1 MERREFFKNALLAA
15 VALGLPK
22 FDLDASTPPSAYDLV
37 AVKGGEPELM
47 FDKAIQSL
55 GGIGKFVKKGQKV
68 LIKPNIGWDVIPEN
82 AANTNPNLVGHVVKL
97 CMQAGAR
104 EVVVFDN
111 TCDTWNK
118 CYSNS
123 GIERAVKMAGGHI
136 IPGNFEKYYHE
147 IVIPHGVKLKKTKV
161 HEALLEADVFINMP
175 VLKSHQSARLT
186 ISMKNMMGVV
196 WDRQVWHQ
204 NDLHQ
209 CIADYASYVKKP
221 TLNIVDAY
229 RVMKA
234 NGPRGVSGKDVVT
247 MKSLIVSQDWV
258 AADAAASKL
267 FGVEPADIEYIK
279 LASKMGLGRMDLEKL
294 NINRIKI

>member
-15 VALGLPK
+15 AALGLPK
-22 FDLDASTPPSAYDLV
+22 LDFGAVNPPGAYDLV
-37 AVKGGEPELM
+37 AVKGGEPGVM

-55 GGIGKFVKKGQKV
+55 GGISKFVKKGQSV

-82 AANTNPNLVGHVVKL
+82 AANTNPHLVKHVVEL
-97 CMQAGAR
+97 CLLAGAK

-118 CYSNS
+118 CYKNS
-123 GIERAVKMAGGHI
+123 GIEKAVKDAGGKI
-136 IPGNFEKYYHE
+136 IPGNFEKYYQQ
-147 IVIPHGVKLKKTKV
+147 VAIPKGQQLKTAKV
-161 HEALLEADVFINMP
+161 HEALLAADVFINMP

-196 WDRQVWHQ
+196 WNREEWHQ
-204 NDLHQ
+204 KDLHQ
-209 CIADYASYVKKP
+209 CIADYASYSKKP

-234 NGPRGVSGKDVVT
+234 NGPRGVSGKDVIT
-247 MKSLIVSQDWV
+247 MKSLVVSTDWV
-258 AADAAASKL
+258 AADSAAAKL
-267 FGVEPADIEYIK
+267 FGVDPSDIEYIS
-279 LASKMGLGRMDLEKL
+279 LASKMGLGRMDLDKL